1 MLEYLQKWFKQPVW
15 LRQLRAPDDV
25 KQADG
30 GKRRASSVASGQV
43 RIVVLKPLVHYCR
56 SPLHLDNSNWQSC
69 FNGCIDVV
77 RLKGCLVA
85 SVFYRIK
92 DVLKTQA
99 ERDME
104 VIKSY
109 AVRDGIKELEWWD
122 IDFYSRVAR
131 DDTFRWETSSDV
143 VSTLFYLFFLHNYF
157 MFSNQLVDYVH
168 VYLHVNNDFSGL
180 TKVN

>member
-1 MLEYLQKWFKQPVW
+1 M
-15 LRQLRAPDDV
+15 
-25 KQADG
+25 
-30 GKRRASSVASGQV
+30 
-43 RIVVLKPLVHYCR
+43 
-56 SPLHLDNSNWQSC
+56 
-69 FNGCIDVV
+69 V

-122 IDFYSRVAR
+122 IDYYSRVAR
-131 DDTFRWETSSDV
+131 DDTFR
-143 VSTLFYLFFLHNYF
+143 
-157 MFSNQLVDYVH
+157 
-168 VYLHVNNDFSGL
+168 
-180 TKVN
+180 